1 VGVPLDMH
9 GRGPTDTPCAAAL
22 FNELNVDISRK
33 ARDDMGESEW
43 EYGPRAGLPRL
54 LKMFNK

>member
-1 VGVPLDMH
+1 MPAELH
-9 GRGPTDTPCAAAL
+9 NTRSTDTPCAAAL